1 MLRAVEGVDFMGKYR
16 APSENSK
23 YYIPKEDYLTAI
35 HYSLRYPLWK
45 EEVETM
51 ADTSK
56 GIAYDKDKVQSSFT
70 IDQTFE
76 AAVKIMDSGKQ
87 HKIQLVDDTIHT
99 AADGL
104 DYWLRLGVCYG
115 LTFEQLKG
123 KGLPCE
129 RDKYYLIR
137 RRYYYE
143 LIKKI

>member
-1 MLRAVEGVDFMGKYR
+1 MSDNRI
-16 APSENSK
+16 PSENSK

-56 GIAYDKDKVQSSFT
+56 GISYDKDKVQTSSGYDST
-70 IDQTFE
+70 YE
-76 AAVKIMDSGKQ
+76 AAVKIAESNKQ
-87 HKIQLVDDTIHT
+87 HKMQLVDDTIRDV
-99 AADGL
+99 ANGL

-115 LTFEQLKG
+115 LTFNQLKG

-129 RDKYYLIR
+129 RDAYYLMRRKYYC
-137 RRYYYE
+137 E
-143 LIKKI
+143 LVKKI

>member
-1 MLRAVEGVDFMGKYR
+1 MGDIR
-16 APSENSK
+16 IPSENSK

-56 GIAYDKDKVQSSFT
+56 GISYDKDKVQTSSGYDST
-70 IDQTFE
+70 YE
-76 AAVKIMDSGKQ
+76 AAVKIAESNKQ
-87 HKIQLVDDTIHT
+87 HKMQLVDDTIRDV
-99 AADGL
+99 ANGL

-115 LTFEQLKG
+115 LTFNQLKG

-129 RDKYYLIR
+129 RDAYYLMRRKYYC
-137 RRYYYE
+137 E
-143 LIKKI
+143 LVKKI